1 MRNGLPPANR
11 TFAPDSPQIRF
22 DSPMKILYMTGFVD
36 KVGLDNICANIDV
49 ALDRA
54 RKLLGLGPP
63 QAVRE

>member
-1 MRNGLPPANR
+1 
-11 TFAPDSPQIRF
+11 
-22 DSPMKILYMTGFVD
+22 MKILYMTGFVD